1 MRLYREKEVIEIIK
15 ILALGYGNKIDNEI
29 AKTVIEGYR
38 RAVIKHNPDH
48 QWVVS
53 ESNREELG

>member
-1 MRLYREKEVIEIIK
+1 MRLYRENEVIEIIK
-15 ILALGYGNKIDNEI
+15 ILALGYGNKIDNEV

-38 RAVIKHNPDH
+38 RAMIKHNPDH

-53 ESNREELG
+53 EGNQEEHG